1 MTETMQP
8 HHRRRLWSLWFGLA
22 GGPIIY
28 SVYFLAVYFLG
39 EAACMADLLRYR
51 LLGLEAI
58 TFWVLLLTLVA
69 AALTGYGTWLAYHH
83 WRATRNPVGQEAGR
97 EQRSYQPFMAFIGLW
112 LSGLFTVVILL
123 TGLPALFLVLCD
135 WI

>member
-1 MTETMQP
+1 MTETMVRGSQ
-8 HHRRRLWSLWFGLA
+8 RLWSLWFGLM
-22 GGPIIY
+22 GGPVVY
-28 SVYFLAVYFLG
+28 SLYFLAVYFLA

-58 TFWVLLLTLVA
+58 SFWVLLLTLVA
-69 AALTGYGTWLAYHH
+69 AALTGYGTWLAYHI
-83 WRATRNPVGQEAGR
+83 WCETRNPVGQGAGQA
-97 EQRSYQPFMAFIGLW
+97 QRSYQPFMAFIGLW

>member
-1 MTETMQP
+1 MTETMVRGSQ
-8 HHRRRLWSLWFGLA
+8 RLWSLWFGLV

-28 SVYFLAVYFLG
+28 SVYFLAVYWLA

-58 TFWVLLLTLVA
+58 SFWVLLLTLVA
-69 AALTGYGTWLAYHH
+69 AALTGYGTWLAHH
-83 WRATRNPVGQEAGR
+83 IWRATRNPVEQGGGQ